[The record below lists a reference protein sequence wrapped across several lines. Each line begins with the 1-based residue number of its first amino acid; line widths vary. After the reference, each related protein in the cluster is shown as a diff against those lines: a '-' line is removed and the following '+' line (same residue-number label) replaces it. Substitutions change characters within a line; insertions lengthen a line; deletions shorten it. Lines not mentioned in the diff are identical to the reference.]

1 MATNFFWIGY
11 HFEKFRSLVALR
23 KKINFMLCIDVGN
36 YFVPEDKLFCWKR
49 ENKQQLTRPDP
60 TRYLYHFSLSVMV
73 MLVIYWHCSEICV
86 KWVQQ
91 ELFLYITTIKILFWF
106 CLILFSSV
114 LDWKF
119 FNQSHNI
126 HNRYA
131 CFNLN
136 PVSFSCF
143 ALDFRHFPIYLVRY
157 TFCVHCCWVANTS
170 FSSFSNLVLLVLV
183 LFLLV

>member
-1 MATNFFWIGY
+1 MLETILF
-11 HFEKFRSLVALR
+11 L
-23 KKINFMLCIDVGN
+23 KINCSVEEEKASNNRPRNGN
-36 YFVPEDKLFCWKR
+36 EFEDTWSWGFKTNC
-49 ENKQQLTRPDP
+49 
-60 TRYLYHFSLSVMV
+60 RYLYHFGLSVMV

-91 ELFLYITTIKILFWF
+91 ELFLYITTIIILFWF

-119 FNQSHNI
+119 FNQSHNK
-126 HNRYA
+126 HNRCA
-131 CFNLN
+131 RFNLN